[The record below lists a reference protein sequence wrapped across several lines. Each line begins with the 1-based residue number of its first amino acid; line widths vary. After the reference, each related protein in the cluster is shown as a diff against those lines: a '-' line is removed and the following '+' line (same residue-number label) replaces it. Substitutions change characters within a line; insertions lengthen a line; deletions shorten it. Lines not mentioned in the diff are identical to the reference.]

1 MTRAE
6 RLKIKETTA
15 TLVDQFCEW
24 QLGISRETLTWVLC
38 NHPAWQRSK
47 GELRCPFHIKP
58 TPEAIDVQGGVIFT
72 FGTAPSRRYRRR
84 STLERENNRLIAA
97 WMKQQEKEAA

>member
-1 MTRAE
+1 MKRSKADQ
-6 RLKIKETTA
+6 LKIKETTA

-58 TPEAIDVQGGVIFT
+58 TPEAIDGAGGRNFHFRHSTVPT
-72 FGTAPSRRYRRR
+72 LSTAQHIR
-84 STLERENNRLIAA
+84 A
-97 WMKQQEKEAA
+97 